1 MDIKSFYNYQEH
13 RGQSGYGASILV
25 KEQTADKYSLLIASQ
40 SVPAVFGSQNSFE
53 FDLLNSPVTGKIAG
67 KISLDDKEINDVLLH
82 RDNVWRFQQLKGK
95 VLDFLYMTPDF
106 VGWHFTGTVSFKPND
121 ASADVLTGTYTIV
134 PMSADDDP
142 ILDCRGDVQ
151 ETLCFAEVVPENI
164 KIGDKINVSLVQSTL
179 SSSSGG
185 LTYKVFEIS
194 KNGTKGTEN
203 TVSPDSSGYIA
214 FASATATNATVATA
228 NKLYGI
234 TASATGYASWTTTV
248 YVNAAS

>member
-25 KEQTADKYSLLIASQ
+25 KEQTADKYSLLVASQ
-40 SVPAVFGSQNSFE
+40 TVPAVFGSQNSFE

-67 KISLDDKEINDVLLH
+67 KISLDDKEVNDVLLH

-142 ILDCRGDVQ
+142 ILDCRADVQ
-151 ETLCFAEVVPENI
+151 ETLCFSDVVPENI
-164 KIGDKINVSLVQSTL
+164 KIGEKVNVSLVQTLDSTN
-179 SSSSGG
+179 SV
-185 LTYKVFEIS
+185 TYKVFTIS
-194 KNGTKGTEN
+194 KTGTKGTEV
-203 TVSPDSSGYIA
+203 TATPDANGYIG
-214 FASATATNATVATA
+214 FASATATNAVQATA
-228 NKLYGI
+228 NTLYGI

-248 YVNAAS
+248 YVNSAS